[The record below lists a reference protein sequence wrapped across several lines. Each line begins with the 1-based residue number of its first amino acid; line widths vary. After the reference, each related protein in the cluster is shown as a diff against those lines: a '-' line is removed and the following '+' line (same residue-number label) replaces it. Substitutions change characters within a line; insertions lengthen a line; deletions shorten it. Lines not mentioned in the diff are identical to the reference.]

1 MRPLTEGTVLA
12 LHALQLMM
20 LKQGPVT
27 HRDISRSSGF
37 PADRIR
43 WVVARLRKAGLVQSL
58 PGRGFALRK
67 APGEITVHELVL
79 AIEEPAPPTAPCGGA
94 YDACASRGSCILAP
108 LCRITAES
116 AQQALKS
123 FTLAELLGVRPD
135 MPNCMDPDLQQPR
148 AS

>member
-20 LKQGPVT
+20 LKQGHVT
-27 HRDISRSSGF
+27 LQDISRSSGF
-37 PADRIR
+37 PTERIR
-43 WVVARLRKAGLVQSL
+43 WVVGKLRKAGLVKSL
-58 PGRGFALRK
+58 PGLGFALHK
-67 APGEITVHELVL
+67 APGEITIQELIL
-79 AIEEPAPPTAPCGGA
+79 AIEEPAPPTAPCGGT

-135 MPNCMDPDLQQPR
+135 LPNCMDPRPGVH

>member
-20 LKQGPVT
+20 LKQGHLT
-27 HRDISRSSGF
+27 LRDISRSSGF

-43 WVVARLRKAGLVQSL
+43 GVVAKLRKAGLVKNL
-58 PGRGFALRK
+58 PGRGYGLCK
-67 APGEITVHELVL
+67 APGEISIRELVL
-79 AIEEPAPPTAPCGGA
+79 AIEEPAAPTAPCGGD

-108 LCRITAES
+108 LCRSAAETE
-116 AQQALKS
+116 QQALKS
-123 FTLAELLGVRPD
+123 FTLAELLGARPD
-135 MPNCMDPDLQQPR
+135 LPNCMDPRPQVH

>member
-20 LKQGPVT
+20 LKQGPVALQ
-27 HRDISRSSGF
+27 DISRSSGF
-37 PADRIR
+37 PAERIR
-43 WVVARLRKAGLVQSL
+43 WVVGKLRKAGFVKNV
-58 PGRGFALRK
+58 PRRGFVLQK
-67 APGEITVHELVL
+67 APGEITVQELVL
-79 AIEEPAPPTAPCGGA
+79 AIEEAAPPTAPCGGN
-94 YDACASRGSCILAP
+94 YESCASRGSCILAP

-123 FTLAELLGVRPD
+123 FTLADLIGARPD
-135 MPNCMDPDLQQPR
+135 IPNCMDPRQ

>member
-20 LKQGPVT
+20 LKQGPVALE
-27 HRDISRSSGF
+27 DISKSSGF
-37 PADRIR
+37 PPDRIR
-43 WVVARLRKAGLVQSL
+43 WVVGKLQKAGLVKSL
-58 PGRGFALRK
+58 PRAGFVIQK
-67 APGEITVHELVL
+67 APGEITVQELVL
-79 AIEEPAPPTAPCGGA
+79 AIEEPAPPTAPCGGN
-94 YDACASRGSCILAP
+94 YESCASRGSCILAP

-123 FTLAELLGVRPD
+123 FTLADLLGSRPD
-135 MPNCMDPDLQQPR
+135 MPNCMDPRL